1 MTAAELLARCGHGE
15 ARHRAIV
22 TRHDPPECDLVE
34 LDPTSFELVRV
45 LATGRYF
52 PEHALDELVRR
63 IPTLQEHVDLALP
76 ESVLGRRRDA
86 DGSLHV
92 VLEEPSPGNLEL
104 RVCARPIP
112 RGPFLVPG
120 RGVSRLVAGDG
131 AGRSHVT
138 RDLERECESAE
149 EWLADPLLRDAVV
162 VSRFVRR
169 VSGPQQ
175 IVGLLSLLREH
186 PEVTAHWKGEPFE
199 IARSLS
205 PADLRVRVQGKGRRL
220 LLDGEVEID
229 EERLALAV
237 LLSAARRGERFIE
250 LGKRRFLLL
259 EQRLLDP
266 LAETGDLV
274 TSKKKGETELP
285 ALLAPALER
294 LLSEFT
300 VDDDGSLKDALARA
314 RNAADFEPVLPAAL
328 SPDLSLRP
336 YQLDG
341 FRWLSRLA
349 AWGAGA
355 ILADDMGLGK
365 TVECLAVLVER
376 ASLGPQLVIAPTSV
390 TENWI
395 SEAKRFAPGLE
406 PVLYRGA
413 RRAELLSDLQ
423 PGRLLIASY
432 DIVTRDIDL
441 LAQHGFATLVLD
453 EAQAVKN
460 ANTARARAVA
470 RVSAEWRV
478 ALTGTP
484 VENHVGE
491 LYSIVHLVEPGLLGS
506 WEHFAERFARPIQ
519 ASGDWRRLAALR
531 RLLEPFVLRR
541 TKAEVLTDLPPR
553 IEVIRQVTL
562 SAGERDL
569 YDEARLAA
577 LGRLSLGGPEAR
589 IELLAALTRLRRLV
603 CHPRLHDERTTL
615 GSSKLESLL
624 EITAELRE
632 ESRRALVFS
641 QFTSYLDIVEP
652 ELRAHGHSTLRLD
665 GSTPARERGRL
676 VAAFQ
681 NGDADLFLLSLKAG
695 GTGLNLTAADTAI
708 LLDPWWN
715 PAVED
720 QASSR
725 AHRMGQTA
733 EQVTVIRL
741 VAQGTIEERVLEMH
755 ADKRDLAAAVLSEGD
770 AGAKLSNEE
779 LLSLLESSFRGEDD
793 AEVEQ
798 GAPQRKSSRRARAS
812 RQAPRA

>member
-1 MTAAELLARCGHGE
+1 M
-15 ARHRAIV
+15 
-22 TRHDPPECDLVE
+22 
-34 LDPTSFELVRV
+34 
-45 LATGRYF
+45 
-52 PEHALDELVRR
+52 
-63 IPTLQEHVDLALP
+63 
-76 ESVLGRRRDA
+76 
-86 DGSLHV
+86 
-92 VLEEPSPGNLEL
+92 
-104 RVCARPIP
+104 
-112 RGPFLVPG
+112 
-120 RGVSRLVAGDG
+120 
-131 AGRSHVT
+131 
-138 RDLERECESAE
+138 
-149 EWLADPLLRDAVV
+149 
-162 VSRFVRR
+162 
-169 VSGPQQ
+169 
-175 IVGLLSLLREH
+175 
-186 PEVTAHWKGEPFE
+186 
-199 IARSLS
+199 
-205 PADLRVRVQGKGRRL
+205 
-220 LLDGEVEID
+220 
-229 EERLALAV
+229 
-237 LLSAARRGERFIE
+237 
-250 LGKRRFLLL
+250 
-259 EQRLLDP
+259 
-266 LAETGDLV
+266 
-274 TSKKKGETELP
+274 
-285 ALLAPALER
+285 
-294 LLSEFT
+294 
-300 VDDDGSLKDALARA
+300 
-314 RNAADFEPVLPAAL
+314 
-328 SPDLSLRP
+328 
-336 YQLDG
+336 
-341 FRWLSRLA
+341 
-349 AWGAGA
+349 
-355 ILADDMGLGK
+355 
-365 TVECLAVLVER
+365 
-376 ASLGPQLVIAPTSV
+376 
-390 TENWI
+390 
-395 SEAKRFAPGLE
+395 
-406 PVLYRGA
+406 
-413 RRAELLSDLQ
+413 
-423 PGRLLIASY
+423 
-432 DIVTRDIDL
+432 TRDIDL

-506 WEHFAERFARPIQ
+506 WEHFAERFARPIR
-519 ASGDWRRLAALR
+519 ASGDRRRLAALR

-793 AEVEQ
+793 AEVEKARRS
-798 GAPQRKSSRRARAS
+798 GNRRDARARAGRRLGRSSHHVGDGDDDVGECASKPPRRVS
-812 RQAPRA
+812 RDVAEVRHELLVAPGGDAPESIDVRPQCVELRLKLCQRHDVS